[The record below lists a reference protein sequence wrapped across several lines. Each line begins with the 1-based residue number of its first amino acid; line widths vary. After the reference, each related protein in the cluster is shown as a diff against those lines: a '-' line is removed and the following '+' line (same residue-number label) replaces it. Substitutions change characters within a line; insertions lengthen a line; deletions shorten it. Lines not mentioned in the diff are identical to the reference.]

1 MTSAFE
7 TLCQMLDIS
16 AGQKK
21 NNSKVDLILG
31 IDFTLQAQSNS
42 VITNSSG

>member
-16 AGQKK
+16 AGQK

-31 IDFTLQAQSNS
+31 IAFTLQAQSNS